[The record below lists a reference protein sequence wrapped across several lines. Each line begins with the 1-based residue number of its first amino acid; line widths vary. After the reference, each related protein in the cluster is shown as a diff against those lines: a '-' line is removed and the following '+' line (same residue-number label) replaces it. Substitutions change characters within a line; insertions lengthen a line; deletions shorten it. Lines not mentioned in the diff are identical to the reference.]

1 MNELL
6 YFVVVGEM
14 MMMMMKYILE
24 PLCDDVD

>member
-14 MMMMMKYILE
+14 MMMMKYILE